1 MSGGKGKGDKR
12 CVGTFW
18 DGVISVSRMNMKT
31 NNREYQGIEIG
42 VDGTRVEMLGGFFA
56 SKNAGD
62 MINSILGGVVFRAKY
77 QFYVLI

>member
-1 MSGGKGKGDKR
+1 
-12 CVGTFW
+12 
-18 DGVISVSRMNMKT
+18 MNMKT

-42 VDGTRVEMLGGFFA
+42 VDGTRVEMLGCFFA